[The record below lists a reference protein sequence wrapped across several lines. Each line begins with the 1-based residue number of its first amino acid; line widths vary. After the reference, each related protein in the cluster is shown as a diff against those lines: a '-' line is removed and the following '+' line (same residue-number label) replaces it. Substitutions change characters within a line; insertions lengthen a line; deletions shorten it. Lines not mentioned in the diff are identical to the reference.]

1 MKKYF
6 VTVLI
11 LLAYQVAARAQEP
24 VLMRAMED
32 EMARSME
39 ELKLDGK
46 EGPYYLSY
54 LVMDSYQLSIRA
66 DSGAIIANPENHFR
80 RLSIN
85 LRVGDYNLDNS
96 NFLSLG
102 STSQLSQLLSAS
114 ASLSIDDNY
123 DVLRRQIW
131 LATDRTYKNAL
142 DMLDKKKVS
151 IQNTV
156 QTEERVPDFSKGAA
170 TSFFAE
176 EASPAIQKDRWI
188 QTVDKLAS
196 LFPAQPLIRK
206 SKVTASVTIKNSYY
220 VNSEGARVVKPET
233 STQLL
238 VAAVAFADDGMP
250 VGNYLSYAASRPE
263 ELPAVERMQNDIKAM
278 IQDLLTTRSAPVA
291 EDYSGPVLFTG
302 QAAGDLFVQ
311 GIARFLSGT
320 KAPLSDREQIS
331 SLLGPMSENPFLKR
345 INRRVASNFIS
356 MKAIP
361 TLKNYDGRKLLG
373 SYEIDDEGVR
383 GQDVQLIQDGMLKNL
398 LTTRTPVKGFNQS
411 NGHFRGGAP
420 VPSVIHITSTNAL
433 SSEDLKQELILAIE
447 DEGLP
452 YGYMVK
458 GLTPPSE
465 VAELAGS
472 NLLAGLRSQSGAPTA
487 TQFTLTRPCSVL
499 RVYPDG
505 KEEPVRGIEF
515 RSLNISALRNIVA
528 TSDDEIVYN
537 YPANAAGSAAST
549 LGSIAALLGGGMLG
563 GDYYSTVITP
573 SLLINEIDLKKIS
586 GNFEKPPIVDPPMA
600 K

>member
-1 MKKYF
+1 MKRYLI
-6 VTVLI
+6 TALI
-11 LLAYQVAARAQEP
+11 LLAYQVAAWAEEP
-24 VLMRAMED
+24 VLMRAMKD

-46 EGPYYLSY
+46 DGPYYLSY
-54 LVMDSYQLSIRA
+54 LVKDSYQLRINA
-66 DSGAIIANPENHFR
+66 DSGAIIANPDNRVR

-96 NFLSLG
+96 NFLSLD
-102 STSQLSQLLSAS
+102 SLSQLSQLLSS
-114 ASLSIDDNY
+114 NASLTVDDNY

-142 DMLDKKKVS
+142 NTLDKKKVS

-156 QTEERVPDFSKGAA
+156 QTERVPDFTKGAA
-170 TSFFAE
+170 TSFYAGQE
-176 EASPAIQKDRWI
+176 SPAIQTDRWI
-188 QTVDKLAS
+188 QTVEKLSS
-196 LFPAQPLIRK
+196 LFPAQPLIMK
-206 SKVTASVTIKNSYY
+206 SKVTANVTIENSYY
-220 VNSEGARVVKPET
+220 VNSEGAEVIEPET
-233 STQLL
+233 SAQLL
-238 VAAVAFADDGMP
+238 VAAVAYADDGMP
-250 VGNYLSYAASRPE
+250 VGDYLSYAASSLE
-263 ELPAVERMQNDIKAM
+263 ELPAMERMQNDIHAM

-311 GIARFLSGT
+311 GIARFLCGT
-320 KAPLSDREQIS
+320 KTPLSDRDQIS
-331 SLLGPMSENPFLKR
+331 SLLGPMSENPYLKR

-356 MKAIP
+356 MQAIP
-361 TLKNYDGRKLLG
+361 TLKNYNGMKLLG

-411 NGHFRGGAP
+411 NGHFRGGSP
-420 VPSVIHITSTNAL
+420 VPSVIHITSTNGL
-433 SSEDLKQELILAIE
+433 SSEDLKQELIDAIE

-452 YGYMVK
+452 YGYIVK

-472 NLLAGLRSQSGAPTA
+472 NILSSVLSQSGAPA
-487 TQFTLTRPCSVL
+487 PTQFTLTRPCSVL

-537 YPANAAGSAAST
+537 YPASAAGSASST
-549 LGSIAALLGGGMLG
+549 LGSIVSLLGGGMLSA
-563 GDYYSTVITP
+563 DYYSTVITP
-573 SLLINEIDLKKIS
+573 SLLINEIDFKKIS

>member
-220 VNSEGARVVKPET
+220 VNSEGA
-233 STQLL
+233 
-238 VAAVAFADDGMP
+238 
-250 VGNYLSYAASRPE
+250 LSYAASRPE

>member
-6 VTVLI
+6 ITALI
-11 LLAYQVAARAQEP
+11 LLAYQVAAWAQEP
-24 VLMRAMED
+24 VLMRAMKD
-32 EMARSME
+32 ELARSME

-54 LVMDSYQLSIRA
+54 LVKDSYQLRINA
-66 DSGAIIANPENHFR
+66 DSGAIIANPENHSR
-80 RLSIN
+80 MLSIN

-102 STSQLSQLLSAS
+102 SASQLSQLLSGN

-142 DMLDKKKVS
+142 DTLDKKKVS

-156 QTEERVPDFSKGAA
+156 QTEERVPDFTKGAA
-170 TSFFAE
+170 TSFSAGE
-176 EASPAIQKDRWI
+176 EPLATQKDRWI
-188 QTVDKLAS
+188 QTVDKLSS
-196 LFPAQPLIRK
+196 LFQAQPLIRK
-206 SKVTASVTIKNSYY
+206 SKVTASITINNSYY
-220 VNSEGARVVKPET
+220 INSEGAEVIEPET

-238 VAAVAFADDGMP
+238 VAAVAYADDGMP

-263 ELPAVERMQNDIKAM
+263 ELPAVEKMQNDIHAM
-278 IQDLLTTRSAPVA
+278 IRDLLTTRTAPVA

-311 GIARFLSGT
+311 GIARFLCGT
-320 KAPLSDREQIS
+320 KTPLSDRDQIS
-331 SLLGPMSENPFLKR
+331 SLLGPVSENPFLKR

-356 MKAIP
+356 MKAVP
-361 TLKNYDGRKLLG
+361 TLKNYNGRKLLG

-411 NGHFRGGAP
+411 NGHFRGGSP

-433 SSEDLKQELILAIE
+433 ASEDLKQELIDAIE

-465 VAELAGS
+465 VTELAGS
-472 NLLAGLRSQSGAPTA
+472 NPLSSILSQTGSPAP
-487 TQFTLTRPCSVL
+487 TQFTLTRPCSIL

-537 YPANAAGSAAST
+537 YPASAALSVSNA
-549 LGSIAALLGGGMLG
+549 LGSIVSLLGGGMLS
-563 GDYYSTVITP
+563 GDNYSTVITP

-586 GNFEKPPIVDPPMA
+586 GNFEKPPIVDSPMA
-600 K
+600 R